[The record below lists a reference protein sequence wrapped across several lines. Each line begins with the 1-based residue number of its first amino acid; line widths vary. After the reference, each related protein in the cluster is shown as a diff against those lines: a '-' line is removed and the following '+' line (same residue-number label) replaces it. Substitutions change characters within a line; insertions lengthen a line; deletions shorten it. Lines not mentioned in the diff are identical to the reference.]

1 MTRELPD
8 KVFKDNA
15 PPPRKTG
22 FFAKLIGLLLVL
34 IAAWLGWYVYRTG
47 SLPDLTDASQQKRL
61 LDQAKKD
68 LNKAS
73 EQATEYG
80 KKAADWAAR
89 GIDDIRERIKG
100 KPPET
105 KEEVSALVKDSG
117 NTVPPPASKAP
128 IEAAKSRP
136 VNAWDE
142 PLQEAWNAY
151 YRGVAEHSKSSPDN
165 SREQVQTALREATP
179 HFERTLNLLE
189 EVRLKGGKGSEVDDL
204 EHKAAQRLY
213 DCRKRRSVTVGH

>member
-8 KVFKDNA
+8 KVFKDND
-15 PPPRKTG
+15 PPPRRTG
-22 FFAKLIGLLLVL
+22 FFVKLIGLLLVL
-34 IAAWLGWYVYRTG
+34 LVAWLGWYFYRTG
-47 SLPDLTDASQQKRL
+47 TVPDLTDERQQQKL
-61 LDQAKKD
+61 FDQAKKD
-68 LNKAS
+68 FNKAS
-73 EQATEYG
+73 EQATVYG

-89 GIDDIRERIKG
+89 GLDDIRERIKG

-117 NTVPPPASKAP
+117 NTVAPPESKAP
-128 IEAAKSRP
+128 VESSRTKDVHP
-136 VNAWDE
+136 WDGAV
-142 PLQEAWNAY
+142 QEAWTAY
-151 YRGVAEHSKSSPDN
+151 YRGVTEHSKSSPDN

-189 EVRLKGGKGSEVDDL
+189 EARRNGAKGSEIDDL